1 MDINAAVVLAAGEGT
16 RLRPLTRN
24 RPKPL
29 LPAGDRPILECVL
42 NALVEAGINDLHVVV
57 GYKRDRVQ
65 DYFGPTFRNRTLTYH
80 IQEKQLGSGHALL
93 QAEAALTSDFVVIN
107 GDQIAD
113 SLMIT
118 AVGDAHTHS
127 DTVTVAVRESERTSE
142 YGAVRMRDDRIVE
155 FVEKPTTGAY
165 GLMNAGIYAFGPSF
179 FADLEATERQGGELS
194 ITDAI
199 GRHIDDESSVRGVR
213 TEGLWIDATY
223 PWDLPVVARDL
234 LARGIVDT
242 PGREKHYVADTATVH
257 ESAVLHPPVVV
268 ASDTVIGPNTV
279 VGPSTAVG
287 QNAMINAGAVVSR
300 SVLDADVRVGANAT
314 IADSVVGQRGR
325 IGAGTVVDGETT
337 DVRVGDAIHR
347 DVRLG
352 AVVADGARLDEGVV
366 VTPGS
371 LIGPD
376 AHVHPGSFVDGNLDE
391 GVEVRR

>member
-1 MDINAAVVLAAGEGT
+1 MNIKSAAVLAAGEGA

-42 NALVEAGINDLHVVV
+42 DALVDAGIDELHLVV

-65 DYFGPTFRNRTLTYH
+65 DYFGPTFRNRTLNYH
-80 IQEKQLGSGHALL
+80 TQEKQLGSGHALL
-93 QAEAALTSDFVVIN
+93 QAEAALTRDFVVVN

-113 SLMIT
+113 SSMVT
-118 AVGDAHTHS
+118 AVADTHTHS
-127 DTVTVAVRESERTSE
+127 DTVTIAVRESERTSE
-142 YGAVRMRDDRIVE
+142 YGAVRMDGDRITE

-179 FADLEATERQGGELS
+179 FADLEATERKNGELS

-199 GRHIDDESSVRGVR
+199 GRHIEDESSVRGVR

-223 PWDLPVVARDL
+223 PWDLPVVAREL
-234 LARGIVDT
+234 LVRGITDPSGT
-242 PGREKHYVADTATVH
+242 DDRYVADSARIHDT
-257 ESAVLHPPVVV
+257 AVLHSPVVV
-268 ASDTVIGPNTV
+268 AADAVVGPNAV

-287 QNAMINAGAVVSR
+287 QNATINAGAVISQ
-300 SVLDADVRVGANAT
+300 SVLDADVRIGANAT

-325 IGAGTVVDGETT
+325 VGAGTVIDGETT
-337 DVRVGDAIHR
+337 DVRVGDTIHR

-352 AVVADGARLDEGVV
+352 AVVADGARLGQGVV

-376 AHVHPGSFVDGNLDE
+376 AHVHPGSFVDGNVGE